1 MAELARKTIRV
12 LRGVAA
18 QPDGIGL
25 SELARSTGI
34 PKATCLRILGV
45 LEQERV
51 VVLRPGDK
59 RYAISIGVLSFAA
72 RLLDPGSGYLH
83 FQTELEQLAARVEE
97 TCGFDVLSDREVMVV
112 MQVQGPLLISQA
124 HAAVPRLL
132 PTWRTSTGKVLT
144 AHLPDDELDR
154 RLAEAAGIAD
164 RAALRRELIEA
175 REAGF
180 ACAYEEME
188 PYLAAVAA
196 PVRVRDAVVGAV
208 WIGGPTFRVT
218 RERIPELAA
227 EVRACAERLSRLGS
241 DAAGALSAQA
251 AGT

>member
-1 MAELARKTIRV
+1 VAELARKTIRIM
-12 LRGVAA
+12 RSVAA
-18 QPDGIGL
+18 HPDGVGL
-25 SELARSTGI
+25 SELARTTGI

-45 LEQERV
+45 LEDERV
-51 VVLRPGDK
+51 VVLRPDAK

-83 FQTELEQLAARVEE
+83 FQAELEQLAARVEE

-112 MQVQGPLLISQA
+112 MQVQGPRLISQA

-132 PTWRTSTGKVLT
+132 SPWRTSTGKVLM
-144 AHLPDDELDR
+144 AHLPDAELDR
-154 RLAEAAGIAD
+154 RLAETANAED
-164 RAALRRELIEA
+164 RAALRRELMQV
-175 REAGF
+175 REDGF

-188 PYLAAVAA
+188 QYLAAVAA

-208 WIGGPTFRVT
+208 WIGGPTFRIT

-227 EVRACAERLSRLGS
+227 DVRASAERLSRLGTE
-241 DAAGALSAQA
+241 AAGALSAQA
-251 AGT
+251 VPN